1 MKAFR
6 IPPISMSE
14 AEIGQEIN
22 EFQRMI
28 DTLKNTLAE
37 RQHPDVLKYGYP
49 IGDGLWAVFDTAPE
63 AYKQAGIYFGDA
75 ESGPYRVQ
83 KVYI

>member
-1 MKAFR
+1 MLTYSKL
-6 IPPISMSE
+6 PISMTE
-14 AEIGQEIN
+14 AEIGREIN

-28 DTLKNTLAE
+28 DTLKNTLAG

-49 IGDGLWAVFDTAPE
+49 IGDGRWATFDTAPE
-63 AYKQAGIYFGDA
+63 AYDAAGIYFNDPEG
-75 ESGPYRVQ
+75 GPYKVQ

>member
-1 MKAFR
+1 MINYTKA
-6 IPPISMSE
+6 PISMTE

-28 DTLKNTLAE
+28 DILKNTLAT

-49 IGDGLWAVFDTAPE
+49 TPDGWVVFDTAPE
-63 AYKQAGIYFGDA
+63 AYNAAGIYFNDPEG
-75 ESGPYRVQ
+75 GPYRVQ
-83 KVYI
+83 KVYV